1 MSITLGEKL
10 RQAREERGITLSE
23 VAEQTR
29 ISSLYLESIE
39 HDDYRNLPGGIFN
52 KGFVKTFAKYVGV
65 DEQEALADYARLI
78 VGTDVAQEAELKLY
92 RPQVLTDDRSLSAMV
107 PTIIGAVVV
116 LAIMTAGI
124 LFLVN
129 YLRQPAAAPTANL
142 GAANTSTPANANT
155 AQTTTAPSDAPSM
168 GTLKVEF
175 KATTEPV
182 SLSATNDGKLS
193 SNVVPAGSS
202 ATFEPKDSLKLSYS
216 RSLAQVVQLTIN
228 GKNIALPS
236 RPLDPKRNAIE
247 FEINK
252 DNLVQIWQAGS
263 ITTDVPPA
271 NPDTNPNTAANPGTP
286 ALMGT
291 PLPAGTPVKQAAN
304 AVPKPTGAANAATN
318 TAAKPPTNTKPTNT
332 SKPPPAMTAKPKPTP

>member
-10 RQAREERGITLSE
+10 RQAREERGISLSE

-52 KGFVKTFAKYVGV
+52 KGFVKTFAKYVGL
-65 DEQEALADYARLI
+65 DEQEALGDYTRLI
-78 VGTDVAQEAELKLY
+78 AGTEVAQEAELKLY
-92 RPQVLTDDRSLSAMV
+92 KPEVLTDDRPLSSSI

-129 YLRQPAAAPTANL
+129 YLRQPAAVPTANL
-142 GAANTSTPANANT
+142 SGANTSTLANANT
-155 AQTTTAPSDAPSM
+155 TPSTTPPSDAPNM

-182 SLSATNDGKLS
+182 SLSATSDGKMS
-193 SNVVPAGSS
+193 SNVVPAGASQ
-202 ATFEPKDSLKLSYS
+202 TFEPKESLKLSYS

-236 RPLDPKRNAIE
+236 KPLDPRRNTIE
-247 FEINK
+247 FVISK
-252 DNLVQIWQAGS
+252 DNLEQIWQAGS

-271 NPDTNPNTAANPGTP
+271 NPDTN
-286 ALMGT
+286 
-291 PLPAGTPVKQAAN
+291 
-304 AVPKPTGAANAATN
+304 ANAAV
-318 TAAKPPTNTKPTNT
+318 PTPGAPGTTTPTQTKPTPVMKPTVAANT
-332 SKPPPAMTAKPKPTP
+332 SANTATSPKPAATVKTQPTPKSTIITIPPVNKPKPPN